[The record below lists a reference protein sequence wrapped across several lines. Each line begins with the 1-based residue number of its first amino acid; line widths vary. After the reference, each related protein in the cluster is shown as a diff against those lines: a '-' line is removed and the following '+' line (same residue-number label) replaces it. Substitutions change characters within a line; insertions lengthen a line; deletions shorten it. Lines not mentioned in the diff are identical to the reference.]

1 MMLQGFYSSKNPDR
15 EHISTVTEML
25 TPAFTTPAQVH
36 GSAQFAPRS
45 RFLGERVFILNFRL
59 KSLDVD
65 TGDIGRLLG
74 SFAASFFGGT
84 NRSLLNSENIE
95 FDLDKG
101 MLAHKKQMNKI
112 LRTFREA
119 GCVCRIMV
127 TFLTPTSS

>member
-1 MMLQGFYSSKNPDR
+1 MMLQGFYSRKNPDTA
-15 EHISTVTEML
+15 HISTQTL

-45 RFLGERVFILNFRL
+45 KFLGEHVVILNFRL

-74 SFAASFFGGT
+74 GFAASFFGGK
-84 NRSLLNSENIE
+84 NRGLLNSENIE

-101 MLAHKKQMNKI
+101 VLAHKQRMKKI
-112 LRTFREA
+112 LGTFRA
-119 GCVCRIMV
+119 VGCVRRVID
-127 TFLTPTSS
+127 TFLTLT